1 MRPLVWNLE
10 NLNAYDI
17 LACVAGARMEGRKEG
32 GGRKARE
39 SGEKE
44 RELRRFC
51 IPPTIFLR
59 NPIMSTVNTWPIKR
73 RGLLN
78 IVRTRN
84 S

>member
-17 LACVAGARMEGRKEG
+17 LACVTGARMG
-32 GGRKARE
+32 GGREKARD

-59 NPIMSTVNTWPIKR
+59 NPIMSTVNTWPIKS
-73 RGLLN
+73 RGLLSM
-78 IVRTRN
+78 VRT
-84 S
+84 